1 MASDLDPF
9 FDILPQPASINAR
22 AGGKFQPK
30 AKPRPRKV
38 SSASVPS
45 SLPIATKEKPVIL
58 ASTGSET
65 TESFEPVDVVPNKL
79 TAPFVSSLT
88 TSDLLESKVPLKNN
102 EDSSSEVPT
111 SDDLRSAELADPL
124 SELVATKDG
133 LGSANVLPLE
143 VAMSHSNSERLSS
156 LGKSSA
162 EVDPMGF
169 NLESCFDILPEPVTS
184 EATSSDKFNSK
195 DVCTSV
201 SSIPSKGTKE
211 KPNTLASSGLDTTQ
225 SVKPVGVVDDRPTD
239 PVGPS
244 LATSEIIGTED
255 LLKGNGIL
263 FLDDNRS
270 SVVAHASLQVP
281 EKEEDMRSRE
291 GLHSEVADGNDNSHS
306 CFGQVAGEINFTGFD
321 LDPFAD
327 VLEPSTNKARAGGKF
342 RPKAKPR
349 PRKETSSS
357 VTSAIADATAGKF
370 VQRAFTSSVTPQ
382 STSCVDDAENR
393 LNGPVGSSLATLEI
407 GATGEPLEDNSCSFL
422 ENPFSDDNGSLGLG
436 NPLPHIVAADT
447 LDSSRENADIF
458 PEWDYLGSLL
468 SPATTAT
475 DPTPEPLV
483 SKEPMTHVNSDA
495 VIPEDDVHPE
505 AASKMPQVVE
515 DDVHLEAAPKTPQDV
530 STKVR
535 KRRTSTVANLSQE
548 PQKSLRSGVE
558 NEYGESSRRLR
569 KCTASR
575 DPTIGS
581 QNGDHDNDDF
591 PCEPSVIDEN
601 ENNDDDYRE
610 ENTSQKKRAQ
620 RKSKKPVTEKEKPV
634 RKRKKRNEVPE
645 QQRKKHNEVPEQ
657 KAVKPPKKFSH
668 STRRNKRCVDRALL
682 ETPEDEIDPQKV
694 PFKDLILLAEYRERK
709 ASKEATTSTASMTSQ
724 RNASQNGEETYG
736 WEEDRDNNDDQANES
751 VQQISNN
758 FNYQSYMNK
767 TPTVKWTKQDTE
779 NFYKGVRQFGTDFL
793 TISTMFKDPPRTRRQ
808 ILLKY
813 KKEERQNPLMLSEAL
828 TSRPK
833 DHSVAQLLID
843 QLQQAAAQEERELYG
858 DDYIGGTGEDEM
870 EAPIPATNENEEVA
884 VAEKEENGAAEVD
897 SLVKNDESE
906 DAGYKSEV
914 DGEYGYKSEEDGGYK
929 SEDGGGGGYYS
940 D

>member
-38 SSASVPS
+38 SSTSVPS
-45 SLPIATKEKPVIL
+45 SLPIAAKEKPVIL

-65 TESFEPVDVVPNKL
+65 TESFELVDVVPNKL

-111 SDDLRSAELADPL
+111 SDDLRSAELTNPL

-143 VAMSHSNSERLSS
+143 VAMSHSNSERHSS

-169 NLESCFDILPEPVTS
+169 NLDSCFDILPEPVTS
-184 EATSSDKFNSK
+184 EVTSSDKFHSK
-195 DVCTSV
+195 DVCASV
-201 SSIPSKGTKE
+201 SSIPSNGTKE
-211 KPNTLASSGLDTTQ
+211 KPNPLASSGLDTTQ
-225 SVKPVGVVDDRPTD
+225 SVKPAGVVDDRPTD
-239 PVGPS
+239 PVGSS
-244 LATSEIIGTED
+244 LASSEIIGTED

-281 EKEEDMRSRE
+281 EKEEDMRSR
-291 GLHSEVADGNDNSHS
+291 GALHSEVADGNDNSHS

-327 VLEPSTNKARAGGKF
+327 VLLEPSTNKARAGGKF

-357 VTSAIADATAGKF
+357 VTSAIADATAGKL
-370 VQRAFTSSVTPQ
+370 VQRAFTSSVATQ
-382 STSCVDDAENR
+382 STPRVDDAENR
-393 LNGPVGSSLATLEI
+393 LNGLVGSSLATSEI
-407 GATGEPLEDNSCSFL
+407 GATGEPLENNSCSFL
-422 ENPFSDDNGSLGLG
+422 ENPFSDDNRSLGLG

-475 DPTPEPLV
+475 DPNPEPLV

-505 AASKMPQVVE
+505 ATSEMPQDVE

-548 PQKSLRSGVE
+548 PQKSLRAGVE

-575 DPTIGS
+575 GLTIGS
-581 QNGDHDNDDF
+581 QNGDRDNDDF
-591 PCEPSVIDEN
+591 PSEPSVIDEN

-610 ENTSQKKRAQ
+610 ENTSRKKRAR
-620 RKSKKPVTEKEKPV
+620 RKSKKSVTEKEKPV
-634 RKRKKRNEVPE
+634 RKRKKHNEVPE
-645 QQRKKHNEVPEQ
+645 QQCKKRNEVPEQ
-657 KAVKPPKKFSH
+657 KAPKKFSH

-724 RNASQNGEETYG
+724 RNAAQNGEETYG

-858 DDYIGGTGEDEM
+858 DDYIGGTGEDE
-870 EAPIPATNENEEVA
+870 TENEEVA

-897 SLVKNDESE
+897 SFVKNDESE
-906 DAGYKSEV
+906 DAGYKSEE
-914 DGEYGYKSEEDGGYK
+914 DGGYGYKSEEDGGYK